1 MTPMT
6 GLPLARNAVEDSNPS
21 IRHSDGDEGAI
32 LSSEIAQTS
41 QSKVNPNLR
50 ILFVALVNNVGSERV
65 IAEMANYGALC
76 AVMSPPGY
84 YCSKTRAAMRHF
96 PLPKLSSVWLVALF
110 VRRRLETATRD
121 WRPALVVPLDDI
133 SAWLLRSL
141 AVDSTVSRSLRDL
154 LVKSFGSPNGYTAA
168 VDRQHF
174 MELASQ
180 LGVRKPYHCQ
190 VTNVAAA
197 FIVGEGWDFPLFLK
211 TEHSCG
217 GDGVTIAHHVT
228 ELRRQLNSARAPPLR
243 RRLTSWA
250 KRFLCPMAGFQGAAE
265 GSVLIQ
271 SFAPGVPAFRTV
283 AAWNGRV
290 IAGVSF
296 AAERIHP
303 ERTGASTV
311 VRLVENHEMDDTAAA
326 MTAALG
332 CSGFVSYDF
341 MLDEEQGRASLIE
354 MNPRCVGSSHLG
366 RQFGHD
372 ICGALVAELAGS
384 SAPKQLNPPTT
395 KLIAL
400 FPKELERDPSSP
412 YLQSLNVLHD
422 VPRDDPDVISVY
434 LRLLTELHPSRA
446 EAITVTV
453 QRLLAEPQSTIA
465 S

>member
-1 MTPMT
+1 M
-6 GLPLARNAVEDSNPS
+6 
-21 IRHSDGDEGAI
+21 
-32 LSSEIAQTS
+32 
-41 QSKVNPNLR
+41 VNPNLR

-65 IAEMANYGALC
+65 IAEMTNYGALC
-76 AVMSPPGY
+76 AVMSLPGY
-84 YCSKTRAAMRHF
+84 YCAKTRAVRRHF
-96 PLPKLSSVWLVALF
+96 PLPKLPSVWLAALF
-110 VRRRLETATRD
+110 VRRRLETATLD

-154 LVKSFGSPNGYTAA
+154 LVKSFGSPNGYAAA
-168 VDRQHF
+168 VSRQDF
-174 MELASQ
+174 MEVASQ
-180 LGVRKPYHCQ
+180 LGVRKPFHCQ
-190 VTNVAAA
+190 VTNAAA
-197 FIVGEGWDFPLFLK
+197 FNVREGWDFPLFLK

-217 GDGVTIAHHVT
+217 GDGVSIAHHAT
-228 ELRRQLNSARAPPLR
+228 ELGRQLNSTRSPPLK

-265 GSVLIQ
+265 AGVLIQ

-290 IAGVSF
+290 IAGMSL

-311 VRLVENHEMDDTAAA
+311 VRLVENREMDDTAAA

-395 KLIAL
+395 KSVAL
-400 FPKELERDPSSP
+400 FPKELERDPNSP
-412 YLQSLNVLHD
+412 YLHSLNVLHD
-422 VPRDDPDVISVY
+422 VPRNDPDVIAAY
-434 LRLLTELHPSRA
+434 LRRLTELHPSRA
-446 EAITVTV
+446 QAIVETVH
-453 QRLLAEPQSTIA
+453 RLLTEPQAKIA
-465 S
+465 N